1 MDEPIQTPLTP
12 GPSPRKRGEGR
23 ILWDSQDVSQPS
35 PMRRGIVAL
44 LAALVL
50 GGLLWAAAAPRAPT
64 GHRSGTVRSMVG
76 VAAEAELWS
85 RWSGEP
91 VAQPPP
97 AETPADAR
105 QPEPPEDAQFA
116 QARRQMVQR
125 DLRGRDI
132 EDKRVLEAMG
142 RVPRH
147 RFVAKE
153 FRYAAY
159 ADHPLPIGHRQ
170 TISQPYVV
178 ALMTQLAQ
186 PEPKNKALD
195 IGTGSGYQA
204 AVLAELCKQVYSIEI
219 VKPLAE
225 EASKRLADLGYKNVT
240 VRCGDGYRGW
250 PEHAPFDVI
259 IVAAAPDHVPQPLL
273 DQLAPGGRLVIPVG
287 RGYQDLMVIEKRK
300 DGTLRRTSVAPV
312 AFVPMTGE
320 AQED

>member
-1 MDEPIQTPLTP
+1 MDASH
-12 GPSPRKRGEGR
+12 PSPT
-23 ILWDSQDVSQPS
+23 
-35 PMRRGIVAL
+35 RRGIVAL
-44 LAALVL
+44 LAALAL
-50 GGLLWAAAAPRAPT
+50 GGLLWAAAAPRTPT
-64 GHRSGTVRSMVG
+64 AG
-76 VAAEAELWS
+76 
-85 RWSGEP
+85 WSGEP

-97 AETPADAR
+97 SETPEGAR
-105 QPEPPEDAQFA
+105 QPEPPEDAQLA

-132 EDKRVLEAMG
+132 EDKRVLDAMG

-147 RFVAKE
+147 LFVAQQ
-153 FRYAAY
+153 FQYAAY
-159 ADHPLPIGHRQ
+159 ADRPLPIGHRQ

-178 ALMTQLAQ
+178 ALMTQLAR
-186 PEPKNKALD
+186 PEPKGKALD

-219 VKPLAE
+219 IKPLAE

-259 IVAAAPDHVPQPLL
+259 IVAAAPDRVPQPLI
-273 DQLAPGGRLVIPVG
+273 DQLARGGRLVIPVG
-287 RGYQDLMVIEKRK
+287 RGYQELTVIEKRK
-300 DGTLRRTSVAPV
+300 DGTLRRTSVAAV

-320 AQED
+320 AQGD